1 VAFTTQNQSAQSA
14 RGLALRALLVTLTI
28 AAALLLQVLTSTAAH
43 ASDYRYWTFWT
54 GNPDGTWTFAQ
65 KGPADI
71 KVTDNFVEGWR
82 FTISPASG
90 GSPQPRIT
98 AIYNQLCPSLTV
110 PAGKVGVAVV
120 IDYGINSE
128 APTGE
133 TPPAGPVTKCVAIP
147 SGSSAADA
155 LAAAGTVRANK
166 GLVCGINGYP
176 ATECGVAVA
185 ALPSPSE
192 STVPG
197 GLKPTKAPVD
207 GSGLPSQIN
216 PDASV
221 SIWPYVVWPVV
232 FFGGIILV
240 SWFFLRMRK
249 NSLQPPKQ

>member
-1 VAFTTQNQSAQSA
+1 LIITMAF
-14 RGLALRALLVTLTI
+14 G
-28 AAALLLQVLTSTAAH
+28 AALLLQVLTSTAAH
-43 ASDYRYWTFWT
+43 AADYRYWTFWT

-65 KGPADI
+65 KGPADVL
-71 KVTDNFVEGWR
+71 VTSNFVEGWR

-90 GSPQPRIT
+90 GAPQPRIT
-98 AIYNQLCPSLTV
+98 ANFNQLCPALAV

-120 IDYGINSE
+120 VDYGINSE
-128 APTGE
+128 APNGE
-133 TPPAGPVTKCVAIP
+133 TPPAGPITTCSTIR

-155 LAAAGTVRANK
+155 LAASATVRADK
-166 GLVCGINGYP
+166 GLVCGVNGYP
-176 ATECGVAVA
+176 ASECGVEVA
-185 ALPSPSE
+185 ALPTPSA

-207 GSGLPSQIN
+207 GSGVPKQIDPS
-216 PDASV
+216 ASV

-249 NSLQPPKQ
+249 NSMPPKQ